1 MVETIAERTR
11 LKALAKVT
19 TLGFDVADYRKEL
32 RESKGNGVLSTEQLE
47 LCLLSSQRELDI
59 WNFIL
64 KLTNDYEEN

>member
-19 TLGFDVADYRKEL
+19 TLGFDVADYKKEL
-32 RESKGNGVLSTEQLE
+32 RESNGNGVVSIEQLG
-47 LCLLSSQRELDI
+47 LCLRSAERELDI